1 MWITQETWL
10 KALPWN
16 KKRYRSKT
24 MEVICKHYTPLDIAS
39 QAIRTCWQSFEYS
52 DDGGSKDKEL
62 IHRVG
67 NIFRHSSTLEHL
79 YYNFE
84 IKGLS
89 RGALQEL
96 SRHRIAS
103 LSVKSSRYTLRELKE
118 VESFLPL
125 NETNLARAKEFLVFV
140 DNEKVDAMSV
150 LALENL
156 RVLLSEHNIKN
167 DLAKYAMPESYKT
180 HLAYSINARS
190 LQNLLT
196 LRSSNKAL
204 KEMQDLAKALFD
216 ALPCEHQYLFEDC
229 LKR

>member
-16 KKRYRSKT
+16 KKRYRSKI
-24 MEVICKHYTPLDIAS
+24 MEVICKHYTPLGIAS

-229 LKR
+229 LKC